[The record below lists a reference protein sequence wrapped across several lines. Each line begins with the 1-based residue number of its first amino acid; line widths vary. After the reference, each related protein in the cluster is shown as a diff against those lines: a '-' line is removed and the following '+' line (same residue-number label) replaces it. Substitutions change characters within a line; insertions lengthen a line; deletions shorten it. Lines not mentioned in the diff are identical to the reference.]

1 MTDVDKMDVRDRAGA
16 LLAPLDLVRIES
28 IPSYNYE
35 EYIGLEPPEG
45 NIPDYI
51 KGFEGS
57 YGLVWYFCNE
67 RYFDGNPNKSGWWRR
82 HQGVPIDVYV
92 LTARVAQP
100 DWVGKPCIAHLAFW
114 IPHRDLVKLPFNA
127 FVMSVLAR
135 DPGTIEDFTTCPTD
149 QPYLVAGM
157 EKFDVFQRIL
167 TTPYDVLCKMHDA
180 AEQCWTDVDR

>member
-28 IPSYNYE
+28 IPSYNYD
-35 EYIGLEPPEG
+35 EYIGLDPPEG
-45 NIPDYI
+45 DMPDFI
-51 KGFEGS
+51 RGFEGG

-92 LTARVAQP
+92 LTARVAP
-100 DWVGKPCIAHLAFW
+100 AEWAGKPCIAYLGFW
-114 IPHRDLVKLPFNA
+114 IPHCDLVKLPFNA
-127 FVMSVLAR
+127 FIMSVLAR
-135 DPGTIEDFTTCPTD
+135 FPGNIRLPPTT
-149 QPYLVAGM
+149 QPYPVAGM

-180 AEQCWTDVDR
+180 AEQCWTDANR